1 MYLMEKDSAV
11 QDDGPTAEDRNL
23 KDENN
28 KRISRGECDI
38 LLQQLTVDPA
48 GQEEG
53 GGVTWGQILASS
65 DAGEGSTTQQDIDM
79 YNSAGGI

>member
-1 MYLMEKDSAV
+1 MMLSLLESILVMYLMEKDSAV
-11 QDDGPTAEDRNL
+11 QDDGPTAEDINL

-28 KRISRGECDI
+28 KRISRGKCDI

-53 GGVTWGQILASS
+53 GGVT
-65 DAGEGSTTQQDIDM
+65 
-79 YNSAGGI
+79 

>member
-1 MYLMEKDSAV
+1 MLVMYLMEKDSAV

-38 LLQQLTVDPA
+38 LLQQL
-48 GQEEG
+48 EEKG

-65 DAGEGSTTQQDIDM
+65 GAGEGSTTQQDIDM

>member
-11 QDDGPTAEDRNL
+11 QDDGPTAEDINL

-65 DAGEGSTTQQDIDM
+65 GAGEGSTTKQDIDM

>member
-38 LLQQLTVDPA
+38 LLQQLE
-48 GQEEG
+48 EEG

-65 DAGEGSTTQQDIDM
+65 GAGEGSTTQQDIDM

>member
-1 MYLMEKDSAV
+1 MYLMEKDSVV
-11 QDDGPTAEDRNL
+11 QDDGPTAVDRNL

-38 LLQQLTVDPA
+38 LLQQLTVEPA

-65 DAGEGSTTQQDIDM
+65 GAGEGSTTQQDIDM